1 MERYIKTL
9 DKAISHY
16 GAFNQQLVCIE
27 EMAELQQILAK
38 DMARPKAEDDAHI
51 AEEIAD
57 VQIML
62 WQMQRIFGLEEMV
75 EDYIALKVAR
85 LETRMEV
92 DGK

>member
-1 MERYIKTL
+1 MERYIQTL
-9 DKAISHY
+9 DKAIKHY
-16 GAFNQQLVCIE
+16 GAFSQQLVCIE

-38 DMARPKAEDDAHI
+38 DMARPKTDDDGYI

-57 VQIML
+57 VQIMI

-75 EDYIALKVAR
+75 EDYIAIKVAR
-85 LETRMEV
+85 LEKRMEE